1 MNRPETDAVPIACTL
16 DLQAMGQ
23 RLAEIQRLTAR
34 HLRTHRVD
42 GPTLRLTYGVDAAP
56 EVARIVELER
66 ACCAFLTFE
75 LSSATDGVE
84 LTITAPE
91 QDGSDAQWLFAQF
104 CRRPAR
110 LGRQQ
115 TGRWNAPAAA
125 GDLRWPT

>member
-1 MNRPETDAVPIACTL
+1 MHRPEPDAVPIACTL
-16 DLQAMGQ
+16 DSQAMGQ
-23 RLAEIQRLTAR
+23 RLAEIQRLTAP

-104 CRRPAR
+104 LPQPSAPGTTADRPAECPGCR
-110 LGRQQ
+110 G
-115 TGRWNAPAAA
+115 
-125 GDLRWPT
+125 